1 MYSGLDLQLNP
12 RCPPGCIVNVE
23 VMPVR
28 MAVLGLVFLV
38 LGGGFAMGQVSS
50 SASSFASSDEPVR
63 VSIGTFVFEQGERL
77 ALELT
82 REEPCPCMCDEIT
95 VTGFRVLNGEGAVVY
110 RVQDGFP
117 LPAGEWVGRWDLV
130 DAAGNPVPPGSYT
143 ALVET
148 SLGEFQVELLVV
160 AAGERPS
167 GRSLAQASVCG
178 LGLRVYRLLTE
189 EDDRAIVELQEG
201 ELFMVALPG
210 NPTTGYQ
217 WAPEVEPGFLDRVAG
232 VDYLPSTALIG
243 GGGTFYFRY
252 RAQAPGAGE
261 LSLVYRRPWESVPP
275 EKIFS
280 ITVIVR

>member
-1 MYSGLDLQLNP
+1 
-12 RCPPGCIVNVE
+12 
-23 VMPVR
+23 
-28 MAVLGLVFLV
+28 
-38 LGGGFAMGQVSS
+38 MGQVSS

-130 DAAGNPVPPGSYT
+130 DAAGEPAPPGSYT
-143 ALVET
+143 AVVET
-148 SLGEFQVELLVV
+148 SLGEFRVELLVV
-160 AAGERPS
+160 APGEKPL
-167 GRSLAQASVCG
+167 GRSLARASVCG

-201 ELFMVALPG
+201 ELLMVALPG
-210 NPTTGYQ
+210 NPTTGYE
-217 WAPEVEPGFLDRVAG
+217 WAPAEEPGFLERVPG
-232 VDYLPSTALIG
+232 VDYLPEPASAPVG
-243 GGGTFYFRY
+243 AGGTFFFRY
-252 RAQAPGAGE
+252 RAQAPGEGVLRFA
-261 LSLVYRRPWESVPP
+261 YQRPWEEAPAQT
-275 EKIFS
+275 FS
-280 ITVIVR
+280 LTVIVR